1 MLDSASRRPK
11 DKWLKAVETPVTGY
25 FHVPEATM
33 LKTVTSLHN
42 KKHRRIAIAFVSVL
56 AMFVT
61 GVLVLGVI
69 EKARDAYDR
78 VH

>member
-1 MLDSASRRPK
+1 
-11 DKWLKAVETPVTGY
+11 
-25 FHVPEATM
+25 M
-33 LKTVTSLHN
+33 LKSVTSLHN
-42 KKHRRIAIAFVSVL
+42 KKRRRIAIAFVSVL

>member
-1 MLDSASRRPK
+1 
-11 DKWLKAVETPVTGY
+11 
-25 FHVPEATM
+25 M